1 MARRPGWPC
10 AVLLI
15 TGVIA
20 LMAGGLALYGRHA
33 VLDADTFAARA
44 TATLAQD
51 EVTDEIASR
60 ISTREIEDNPDLTMR
75 RPIIEAAVA
84 DVVGGLRFREE
95 FRAGLLALHG
105 SLFGRDGPAIT
116 NTWGGDPRTTTLPL
130 PGAGPELRAAVAARS
145 PAAARELPRE
155 DPVLFAL
162 GGGALESE
170 LVRAAPAAR
179 ELSALGPVAVLL
191 GLAALVG
198 AAWRAPTRR
207 LGLRRAALGI
217 ALAGGMTVA
226 VDPAVAAPIVLR
238 LRS

>member
-51 EVTDEIASR
+51 EVTDEIANR
-60 ISTREIEDNPDLTMR
+60 ISAREIEDNPGLTVR

-84 DVVGGLRFREE
+84 DVVGGQRFREE
-95 FRAGLLALHG
+95 FRAGVLALHR
-105 SLFGRDGPAIT
+105 SLFAATDRRSPTPGARPS
-116 NTWGGDPRTTTLPL
+116 TTTLPL
-130 PGAGPELRAAVAARS
+130 PGAGPSCAPGRRPSPPRA
-145 PAAARELPRE
+145 RE

-162 GGGALESE
+162 AGASSR
-170 LVRAAPAAR
+170 LVRAVPTAR
-179 ELSALGPVAVLL
+179 EVPLGPVAVLL
-191 GLAALVG
+191 GLPALVG
-198 AAWRAPTRR
+198 AGRAPTRR

-226 VDPAVAAPIVLR
+226 VDPALTGPIA
-238 LRS
+238 LRSRS